1 MECRVRGNESV
12 NKKSESFAERIGVDV
27 ENDYFCG

>member
-1 MECRVRGNESV
+1 MRGNESV